1 LLKRPRNKSLTKGT
15 ASASAVPNQDG
26 LMRVLEA
33 AEKLVFGVGR
43 GFIPGINLVIF
54 VAFRP

>member
-15 ASASAVPNQDG
+15 ASAVPNQDG

-43 GFIPGINLVIF
+43 GFIPGINVVML

>member
-26 LMRVLEA
+26 LMRALEA